1 MSGVPQTVA
10 PPPVDLGVRALY
22 MLLFAVVFWIVSWT
36 LAITAIAQLLVRLS
50 TGHAS
55 AELARFGG
63 SLARYTGQI
72 IEYLT
77 FVSERVPYPM
87 GEFPVT

>member
-1 MSGVPQTVA
+1 MSGVPQTVT
-10 PPPVDLGVRALY
+10 PPSDLGVRALY
-22 MLLFAVVFWIVSWT
+22 MLLFAIVFWVVSWV

-55 AELARFGG
+55 AELTRFGAG
-63 SLARYTGQI
+63 LARYTGQI

-77 FVSERVPYPM
+77 FVTERVPYPM